1 MKSAQA
7 HAARAVAQVLRGRT
21 LDSALAR
28 AAVHPLEGSERAL
41 AHELSYGTLRHLGR
55 LRGIARGLVAKPVVD
70 LELDALLCVTLYQLQ
85 HGHASPH
92 SVVSNAVDAARMLRL
107 TSAKGLV
114 NAVLRKYLRDRAA
127 IDAAATN
134 VALSDEER
142 FSYPQWWIDRVRAE
156 WPESW
161 RDILDAGN
169 QRPTLT
175 LRVNRRRTTR
185 DSAVAAL
192 RDAGLACDPIGD
204 DGVIVDVPR
213 NVAELPGFVEGLLS
227 VQDHGAQLAA
237 KLLDARDGMRVLDAC
252 AAPGGKTTHILESSD
267 CTVLAIERDEKRL
280 TRVRDNL
287 DRLGQVATTIVADA
301 AEPSA
306 WWDGTSFDRIL
317 ADVPCTASGVVRRH
331 PDSKWLRR
339 PSDVDGFVAQQR
351 RIVDGAWKVLAPGG
365 LLLYVTCSIFADE
378 NGGQVDAFLARHPDA
393 IRRPLPSI
401 ADVTVH
407 GSGQLLPVSQG
418 TGENHDG
425 FFYALIEKRRG

>member
-21 LDSALAR
+21 LDAALAR

-55 LRGIARGLVAKPVVD
+55 LRAIARGLVAKPVVN

-114 NAVLRKYLRDRAA
+114 NAVLRKYLRERAA

-134 VALSDEER
+134 VAGVNPAENNVDATDATSTSVALSDEER

-169 QRPTLT
+169 QRPPLT

-192 RDAGLACDPIGD
+192 RDAGLACHPIGD
-204 DGVIVDVPR
+204 DGVMSRKGMTLTELLAPLRQKYFISGEINTKMPDMQL
-213 NVAELPGFVEGLLS
+213 VAEKMS
-227 VQDHGAQLAA
+227 MCHA
-237 KLLDARDGMRVLDAC
+237 M
-252 AAPGGKTTHILESSD
+252 
-267 CTVLAIERDEKRL
+267 
-280 TRVRDNL
+280 
-287 DRLGQVATTIVADA
+287 
-301 AEPSA
+301 
-306 WWDGTSFDRIL
+306 
-317 ADVPCTASGVVRRH
+317 
-331 PDSKWLRR
+331 
-339 PSDVDGFVAQQR
+339 
-351 RIVDGAWKVLAPGG
+351 
-365 LLLYVTCSIFADE
+365 
-378 NGGQVDAFLARHPDA
+378 
-393 IRRPLPSI
+393 LPSCRDSPR
-401 ADVTVH
+401 ACYRSRTMARSSRLSSSMRATACVC
-407 GSGQLLPVSQG
+407 SMRAPRP
-418 TGENHDG
+418 E
-425 FFYALIEKRRG
+425 ARRRTSSSPATAP